1 MESNYVWMDG
11 WMDGCV
17 DVCEYM
23 YVCMYPHG
31 PPYVSGWLKPP
42 ASKTTVEYCRICQ
55 IYWMQMDITE
65 GVLGECRNTGHVIIF
80 PADAALFWGI
90 CRFPSTSRCCSTL
103 RSSPGIDDLWSS
115 MSSVLLDIFYCFSRQ
130 GKKIWRCR
138 VCTTLGA
145 SGFCMNMYDFLEVAD
160 YDDEDSI
167 DRVIR
172 TWWPKVFSHSNH
184 ILS

>member
-1 MESNYVWMDG
+1 MQCNAIQCDGIDVWMDG
-11 WMDGCV
+11 WIDGWMCGC
-17 DVCEYM
+17 VCEYI

-55 IYWMQMDITE
+55 FI
-65 GVLGECRNTGHVIIF
+65 GCRWT
-80 PADAALFWGI
+80 LFWGI

-103 RSSPGIDDLWSS
+103 RSSPGIDDLWSP